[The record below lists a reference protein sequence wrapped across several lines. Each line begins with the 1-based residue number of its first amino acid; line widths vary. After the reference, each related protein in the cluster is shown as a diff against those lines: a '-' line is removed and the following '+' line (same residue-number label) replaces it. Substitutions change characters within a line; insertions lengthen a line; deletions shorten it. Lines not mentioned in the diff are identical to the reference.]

1 MYITRMTH
9 TPQSLR
15 NLPIAAECGLVIA
28 ADCRGLWNY
37 IIHQNKQQRTSWGVV
52 GTRYMDKD
60 SDRLWQH
67 YRIRLLTTQSLAES
81 SGRGQTGPVG
91 MGGGVGLL

>member
-1 MYITRMTH
+1 MYITNMTH

-15 NLPIAAECGLVIA
+15 NLPIAADCGLVIA
-28 ADCRGLWNY
+28 ADCGIANYCGLRRLCILRVDGYVIAADCGGLRNY

-60 SDRLWQH
+60 SDRLGT
-67 YRIRLLTTQSLAES
+67 L
-81 SGRGQTGPVG
+81 
-91 MGGGVGLL
+91 